1 MARQLEIIF
10 GLDELISTW
19 YSILVT
25 IYIIAK

>member
-1 MARQLEIIF
+1 MTRQLKIPF
-10 GLDELISTW
+10 GIHEFFDTW

>member
-1 MARQLEIIF
+1 MALQLSIPF
-10 GLDELISTW
+10 GIQEFFDTW